1 MNVDNVKSFRL
12 LNMYEKLSRGDVIN
26 KKQFAKEFDVSEKS
40 VQRDIDELR
49 AYLSEND
56 AGVSIEY
63 SCDRGGYHMTG
74 RENEYLTNEE
84 IVEVAKVL
92 FESNEMDNQ
101 ELNTFI
107 DKLLIWASPSAKE
120 AVRRVILTYCS
131 GAESIMD

>member
-1 MNVDNVKSFRL
+1 MKVDNTKSLRI
-12 LNMYEKLSRGDVIN
+12 LNMYERLKRGGIIN
-26 KKQFAKEFDVSEKS
+26 KKQFANEFNVSEKS

-63 SCDRGGYHMTG
+63 SYDRGGYRMTG

-107 DKLLIWASPSAKE
+107 DKLLIWAPPSAKE

>member
-1 MNVDNVKSFRL
+1 MKVDNTKSLRI
-12 LNMYEKLSRGDVIN
+12 LNMYERLKRGGIIN
-26 KKQFAKEFDVSEKS
+26 KKQFANEFNVSEKS

-63 SCDRGGYHMTG
+63 SYDRGGYHMTG

-92 FESNEMDNQ
+92 FESNEMDKQ

-107 DKLLIWASPSAKE
+107 DKLLMWTPPSAKE